1 MSENPRMIS
10 ILRRS
15 LNLYYG
21 EVENLGYGWRR
32 RTRRSG
38 QQDSTSTLVTRVQ
51 DGVEEAFVVNTA
63 VFDWESEQTPPDLVS
78 IHRATE
84 QGLARIN
91 NLETDITQIS
101 VPDGKGWLRR
111 LLPRDPDRSVGL
123 AYYKDFLVSNQ
134 ELFPVLEPGELFNEV
149 AEIVLRWTGLATPTT
164 ARAHRSADANH

>member
-10 ILRRS
+10 MWRQS

-21 EVENLGYGWRR
+21 ELDELGYGWRR
-32 RTRRSG
+32 HTRRSG
-38 QQDSTSTLVTRVQ
+38 QQDSTSVLVIREQYRVQ
-51 DGVEEAFVVNTA
+51 EAFVVNTA

-111 LLPRDPDRSVGL
+111 LLPRDPDRSVAL
-123 AYYKDFLVSNQ
+123 AYYKDFLVNNQ

-164 ARAHRSADANH
+164 ARAHRSHNVNH